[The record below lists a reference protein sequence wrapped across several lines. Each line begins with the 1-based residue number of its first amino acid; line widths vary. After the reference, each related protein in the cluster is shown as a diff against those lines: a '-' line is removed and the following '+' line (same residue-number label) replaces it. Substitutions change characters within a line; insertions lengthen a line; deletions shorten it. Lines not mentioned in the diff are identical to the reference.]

1 MAMSRRVVVTRPVR
15 EGLVLAESLEL
26 AGFDPVVLPL
36 IAFGSPIHDDRLRA
50 ARSALATYDAVMFV
64 SPQAVHAFLNPE
76 DTSAMGQPGDRS
88 GFEPT
93 MVAIAGSGL
102 RCWAPGPGTA
112 NALCQFNVPG
122 SRIDQPASDSP
133 QFDSEALW
141 QSVASQ
147 VKPGF
152 RLLVVRGETAPRDP
166 QNSNGKGNGRE
177 WLVDRCRAAGA
188 DVQVVAAYQRRLPDW
203 SPVQVRM
210 GREAA
215 GNGTIWLFSSS
226 EGVGNLVSLLP
237 GTCWSQG
244 QALTTHPRIAQA
256 VRGLGFGIVHV
267 CRPAWVEVLQSLNS
281 WSGRM
286 DLDAHLSPPHP
297 KIGSTP

>member
-1 MAMSRRVVVTRPVR
+1 MSRQVVVTRPVR
-15 EGLVLAESLEL
+15 EALVLAESLEL

-36 IAFGSPIHDDRLRA
+36 IAFGAPTQDDRLRA

-76 DTSAMGQPGDRS
+76 GTSALGRPLTPP
-88 GFEPT
+88 GFEPS
-93 MVAIAGSGL
+93 MGAISGSAL

-112 NALCQFNVPG
+112 NALCQCNVPG
-122 SRIDQPASDSP
+122 SNIDKPASDSP

-152 RLLVVRGETAPRDP
+152 RLLVVRGETALRDG
-166 QNSNGKGNGRE
+166 QHSNGLGNGRE

-203 SPVQVRM
+203 TPVQVRM
-210 GREAA
+210 GTEAA

-226 EGVGNLVSLLP
+226 EGVGNLDNLLP
-237 GTCWSQG
+237 GTCWNHA
-244 QALTTHPRIAQA
+244 QALTTHPRIAET

-281 WSGRM
+281 WSGRT

>member
-1 MAMSRRVVVTRPVR
+1 MAMPRHVVVTRPVR
-15 EGLVLAESLEL
+15 EALVLAESLEL
-26 AGFDPVVLPL
+26 AGFVPLLLPL
-36 IAFGSPIHDDRLRA
+36 IAFGAPTQADRLRA

-76 DTSAMGQPGDRS
+76 DTSSVGWPLDPA
-88 GFEPT
+88 GFESV
-93 MVAIAGSGL
+93 MAAGSGPAL

-122 SRIDQPASDSP
+122 TNIDQPASDSP

-152 RLLVVRGETAPRDP
+152 RLLVVRGETAQHDG
-166 QNSNGKGNGRE
+166 QHSNGLGNGRE

-203 SPVQVRM
+203 TPVQSRM
-210 GREAA
+210 GVEAA
-215 GNGTIWLFSSS
+215 GNGAIWLFSSS
-226 EGVGNLVSLLP
+226 EGVGNLDSLMP
-237 GTCWSQG
+237 GTCWNQA
-244 QALTTHPRIAQA
+244 QALTTHPRIAQT
-256 VRGLGFGIVHV
+256 VRGLGFGSVHV
-267 CRPAWVEVLQSLNS
+267 CRPDWAEVLQSLNS
-281 WSGRM
+281 WCERA
-286 DLDAHLSPPHP
+286 DLDVHLSPPHP